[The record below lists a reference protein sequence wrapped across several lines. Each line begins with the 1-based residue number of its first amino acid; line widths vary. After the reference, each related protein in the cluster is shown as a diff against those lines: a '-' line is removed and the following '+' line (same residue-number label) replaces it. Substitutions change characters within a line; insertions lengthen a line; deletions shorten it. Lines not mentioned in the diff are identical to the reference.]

1 VFYTKKYFLCI
12 LKMQICY
19 LPTVLMVTVLL
30 VYNLLILCYANGL
43 YSCVCPYEEDMSK
56 DVKV

>member
-1 VFYTKKYFLCI
+1 
-12 LKMQICY
+12 MQICY